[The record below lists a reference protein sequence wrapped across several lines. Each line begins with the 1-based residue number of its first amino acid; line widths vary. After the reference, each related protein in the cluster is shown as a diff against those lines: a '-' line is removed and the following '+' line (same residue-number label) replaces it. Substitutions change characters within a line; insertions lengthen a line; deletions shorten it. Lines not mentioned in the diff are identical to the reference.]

1 MPLQNRVTPDG
12 QIIATPARGTMMGN
26 RGVLHD
32 ENRVLGRARWRHKN
46 WVACRLEFNNRHR
59 RVMTLKRYTELFFL
73 DEAVAFAAGHRPC
86 AECRRADYNRFKALW
101 MDVRGMDARGCGALP
116 AKEIDNGLHTERAIP
131 RQAEQKRH
139 SARLPNLPDGAFVM
153 FDEAP
158 HLVLGKQLLPYAPEG
173 YGAPI
178 DRPCQGAVTVLTPPS
193 VLAVFRAGYQPM
205 LNPPAVYPT

>member
-153 FDEAP
+153 LDEAP

-173 YGAPI
+173 YGAPF
-178 DRPCQGAVTVLTPPS
+178 DRPRQGAVTVLTPPS

-205 LNPPAVYPT
+205 INPPAVYPT